1 MEGRKSVAKESLKTQ
16 YTPQTLTL
24 KQKVLKKRLN
34 IFLLSLLLLVAG
46 TFSVSA
52 QIVDA
57 EGQYV
62 DTVFNDHVDRTA
74 EDFVT
79 VSLMIADAGAKFYT
93 VLGHACLRLQC
104 PTFGLDYC
112 YSYESEVATNNV
124 LNFLMGKLRMGLF
137 AIPTE
142 EYCAYYAAEGR
153 GVREYILNLPPEVET
168 NLWCVMDEHLAEGTT
183 LDFDYYKRGCAITCV
198 KFLKEALGQ
207 TRIQYD
213 PSLYDYSPTARELG
227 RKYTENARWVLFY
240 WGFIA
245 GEDVSVPLRGDKQL
259 LMPED
264 LVQAWQKATLNGE
277 PLIAAEPNVLVEGES
292 QQADGWFTPLMAVL
306 LLLVLAIANLLW
318 KQPYWD
324 WAMLAMQTVL
334 GVILIYL
341 MYFSNLCCTSWNW
354 LLIPFNPLPA
364 IFWYWRKYWAL
375 PYTGILLIWTFVMI
389 GLALWGHILVD
400 WSHILLVVVWML
412 IVLKQSK
419 IIKQLCC

>member
-1 MEGRKSVAKESLKTQ
+1 M
-16 YTPQTLTL
+16 
-24 KQKVLKKRLN
+24 KQKLN
-34 IFLLSLLLLVAG
+34 ILLLTLLSLWIG
-46 TFSVSA
+46 TLSLSA

-62 DTVFNDHVDRTA
+62 DTVFNDNVDRTA

-79 VSLMIADAGAKFYT
+79 VSLMIADPGSVFYT

-104 PTFGLDYC
+104 PTFDLDYC
-112 YSYESEVATNNV
+112 YSYESEDMSNRV
-124 LNFLMGKLRMGLF
+124 LDFLMGKLRMGLF

-142 EYCAYYAAEGR
+142 DYCAYYASEGR
-153 GVREYILNLPPEVET
+153 GVREYVLNLTPEVET
-168 NLWCVMDEHLAEGTT
+168 NLWRVMDEHLSVGTT

-245 GEDVSVPLRGDKQL
+245 GEDVSVPLSGDKQL

-264 LVQAWQKATLNGE
+264 LVQAWQKATINGE
-277 PLIAAEPNVLVEGES
+277 PLIQDDPIVLVEGQS
-292 QQADGWFTPLMAVL
+292 QQSDGWFTPMMAVL
-306 LLLVLAIANLLW
+306 LLLILALANLFY
-318 KQPYWD
+318 KRPYID
-324 WAMLAMQTVL
+324 WGVLAMQTVL
-334 GVILIYL
+334 GIILVYL

-364 IFWYWRKYWAL
+364 LCWKWRKYWAL
-375 PYTGILLIWTFVMI
+375 PYTGILLIWTMAMMA
-389 GLALWGHILVD
+389 LALWGHILVD
-400 WSHILLVVVWML
+400 WSHILLAVAWML
-412 IVLKQSK
+412 IVLKQTK
-419 IIKQLCC
+419 IAKHAID

>member
-1 MEGRKSVAKESLKTQ
+1 M
-16 YTPQTLTL
+16 
-24 KQKVLKKRLN
+24 KK
-34 IFLLSLLLLVAG
+34 LLSILILLALPLLIG

-62 DTVFNDHVDRTA
+62 DTVFNDNVDRTA

-79 VSLMIADAGAKFYT
+79 VSLMIADPGTVFYS

-104 PTFGLDYC
+104 PAFDLDYC
-112 YSYESEVATNNV
+112 YSYESEDMTNRV
-124 LNFLMGKLRMGLF
+124 VDFLMGKLRMGLF
-137 AIPTE
+137 AITTE
-142 EYCAYYAAEGR
+142 EYCAYYRENGR
-153 GVREYILNLPPEVET
+153 GVREYKLNLPPEIEIE
-168 NLWCVMDEHLAEGTT
+168 LWRVMDEHLSVVPT
-183 LDFDYYKRGCAITCV
+183 LEFDYYKRGCAITCV

-213 PSLYDYSPTARELG
+213 SSLYEYSPTARELG

-245 GEDVSVPLRGDKQL
+245 GEDVSVPLHGDKQL

-264 LVQAWQKATLNGE
+264 LVQAWQKATINGE
-277 PLIAAEPNVLVEGES
+277 LLITDEPMILVEGKP

-306 LLLVLAIANLLW
+306 LLLLLAIANLFW

-324 WAMLAMQTVL
+324 WVMLAMQTVL

-364 IFWYWRKYWAL
+364 ICWYWRKYWAL
-375 PYTGILLIWTFVMI
+375 PYAGILLIWISVMI
-389 GLALWGHILVD
+389 GLALWGHILMD
-400 WSHILLVVVWML
+400 WSHILLVVTWML
-412 IVLKQSK
+412 IVVKQYKKDSLTNK
-419 IIKQLCC
+419 

>member
-1 MEGRKSVAKESLKTQ
+1 ML
-16 YTPQTLTL
+16 
-24 KQKVLKKRLN
+24 
-34 IFLLSLLLLVAG
+34 FLLLALLGALPA
-46 TFSVSA
+46 SA

-57 EGQYV
+57 NGQYV
-62 DTVFNDHVDRTA
+62 DTVFNDNVDRTA

-79 VSLMIADAGAKFYT
+79 VSLMIADPGSVFFT
-93 VLGHACLRLQC
+93 VLGHASLRLQC
-104 PTFGLDYC
+104 PAFDLDYC
-112 YSYESEVATNNV
+112 YSYESEDMTNRV
-124 LNFLMGKLRMGLF
+124 LDFLMGELRMGLF
-137 AIPTE
+137 AMPTE
-142 EYCAYYAAEGR
+142 EYCAYYREQER
-153 GVREYILNLPPEVET
+153 GVREYVLNLSPDVET
-168 NLWCVMDEHLAEGTT
+168 NLWRVMDEHIAEGLT

-198 KFLKEALGQ
+198 KFLKEALGL

-264 LVQAWQKATLNGE
+264 LVQAWQKATINGE
-277 PLIAAEPNVLVEGES
+277 SLIPNEPNVLVEGES
-292 QQADGWFTPLMAVL
+292 QQADGWFTPIVAVL
-306 LLLVLAIANLLW
+306 LLLLLSVANLFW
-318 KQPYWD
+318 ARPYWD

-364 IFWYWRKYWAL
+364 IFWHWRKYWAL
-375 PYTGILLIWTFVMI
+375 PYAGILLIWIMIMI

-400 WSHILLVVVWML
+400 WSHIILVIAWTLIML
-412 IVLKQSK
+412 NQKKFLTLDNNKGDK
-419 IIKQLCC
+419 L

>member
-1 MEGRKSVAKESLKTQ
+1 MNRIF
-16 YTPQTLTL
+16 
-24 KQKVLKKRLN
+24 N

-62 DTVFNDHVDRTA
+62 DTVFNDNVDRTA

-79 VSLMIADAGAKFYT
+79 VSLMIADPGAKFFT

-104 PTFGLDYC
+104 PTFDLDYC
-112 YSYESEVATNNV
+112 YSYESEDMTNRV
-124 LNFLMGKLRMGLF
+124 LDFLMGKLRMGLF
-137 AIPTE
+137 AIPTN
-142 EYCAYYAAEGR
+142 EYCTYYKEQGR
-153 GVREYILNLPPEVET
+153 GVREYQLNLPPVVET
-168 NLWCVMDEHLAEGTT
+168 NLWRVMDEQLSVGTT

-198 KFLKEALGQ
+198 RFLKEALGQ
-207 TRIQYD
+207 THIQYD

-245 GEDVSVPLRGDKQL
+245 GEEVSVPLRGDKQL

-264 LVQAWQKATLNGE
+264 LVQAWQKATLNEE
-277 PLIAAEPNVLVEGES
+277 PLIAGAPNVLVEGES
-292 QQADGWFTPLMAVL
+292 QQADGWFTPLLAVL
-306 LLLVLAIANLLW
+306 LLLLLAIANLFW
-318 KQPYWD
+318 KWPYWD
-324 WAMLAMQTVL
+324 WVMLAMQTVL

-364 IFWYWRKYWAL
+364 ILWHWRKYWAL
-375 PYTGILLIWTFVMI
+375 PYTGILLIWTVAMI
-389 GLALWGHILVD
+389 ALALWGHILVD
-400 WSHILLVVVWML
+400 WSHILLVVVWAL
-412 IVLKQSK
+412 VVLNQRNTKNK
-419 IIKQLCC
+419 KVELY

>member
-1 MEGRKSVAKESLKTQ
+1 M
-16 YTPQTLTL
+16 
-24 KQKVLKKRLN
+24 KKRYN
-34 IFLLSLLLLVAG
+34 ILLITLLLLVAG

-62 DTVFNDHVDRTA
+62 DTVFNDNIDRTA

-79 VSLMIADAGAKFYT
+79 VSLMIADPGSVFYT

-104 PTFGLDYC
+104 PAFDLDYC
-112 YSYESEVATNNV
+112 YSYESEDMTNRV
-124 LNFLMGKLRMGLF
+124 LDFLMGKLRMGLF
-137 AIPTE
+137 ATPTGT
-142 EYCAYYAAEGR
+142 YCAYYAENKR

-168 NLWCVMDEHLAEGTT
+168 NLWRVMDEHLSEGPT

-213 PSLYDYSPTARELG
+213 PSIYDYSPTARELG

-264 LVQAWQKATLNGE
+264 LAQAWQKATLNGE
-277 PLIAAEPNVLVEGES
+277 PLIAGEPNILVEGES

-306 LLLVLAIANLLW
+306 LLLLLAIANLFW

-324 WAMLAMQTVL
+324 WVMLAMQTVL

-375 PYTGILLIWTFVMI
+375 QYTGILLIWIFVMI

-400 WSHILLVVVWML
+400 WSHILLVVAWMV
-412 IVLKQSK
+412 IVFKQKRIFSNHK
-419 IIKQLCC
+419 RI

>member
-1 MEGRKSVAKESLKTQ
+1 MNKLS
-16 YTPQTLTL
+16 
-24 KQKVLKKRLN
+24 N
-34 IFLLSLLLLVAG
+34 IFLITLSLLLLLAG

-62 DTVFNDHVDRTA
+62 DTVFNDNVDRTA

-79 VSLMIADAGAKFYT
+79 VSLMIADPGAKFFT

-104 PTFGLDYC
+104 PTFDLDYC
-112 YSYESEVATNNV
+112 YSYESEDMTNRV
-124 LNFLMGKLRMGLF
+124 LDFLMGKLRMGLF
-137 AIPTE
+137 AIPTN
-142 EYCAYYAAEGR
+142 EYCAYYREQGR
-153 GVREYILNLPPEVET
+153 GVREYQLNLPPVVET
-168 NLWCVMDEHLAEGTT
+168 NLWRVMDEQLSVGTT

-198 KFLKEALGQ
+198 KFLKKALGN
-207 TRIQYD
+207 TKIQYD
-213 PSLYDYSPTARELG
+213 PSLYEYSPTARELG

-245 GEDVSVPLRGDKQL
+245 GEDVSIPLHGDKQL

-264 LVQAWQKATLNGE
+264 LVQAWQKATLNEE
-277 PLIAAEPNVLVEGES
+277 PLIAGAPNVLVEGES

-306 LLLVLAIANLLW
+306 LLLVLAIANLFW
-318 KQPYWD
+318 KQPYGD
-324 WAMLAMQTVL
+324 WIMLAVQTVL

-364 IFWYWRKYWAL
+364 ILWYWRKKWAL
-375 PYTGILLIWTFVMI
+375 PYAGILLIWILVMI

-400 WSHILLVVVWML
+400 WSHILLVVAWALV
-412 IVLKQSK
+412 VLKQRNTK
-419 IIKQLCC
+419 NKKV

>member
-1 MEGRKSVAKESLKTQ
+1 MSNCNFKIL
-16 YTPQTLTL
+16 
-24 KQKVLKKRLN
+24 
-34 IFLLSLLLLVAG
+34 FLSLLLLLAG

-79 VSLMIADAGAKFYT
+79 VSLMIADPGAVFFT
-93 VLGHACLRLQC
+93 VLGHACLHLQC
-104 PTFGLDYC
+104 PTFDLDYC
-112 YSYESEVATNNV
+112 YSYESEDMTNRI
-124 LNFLMGKLRMGLF
+124 LDFLMGKLRMGLF

-142 EYCAYYAAEGR
+142 EYCAYYAEQGR
-153 GVREYILNLPPEVET
+153 GVREYVLNLPPEVET
-168 NLWCVMDEHLAEGTT
+168 NLWRVMDEHLAEGTT

-207 TRIQYD
+207 TCIQYD

-264 LVQAWQKATLNGE
+264 LAQAWQKATINGE
-277 PLIAAEPNVLVEGES
+277 PLIAAEPNVLVEGKS

-306 LLLVLAIANLLW
+306 LLVVLAIVNLFW

-375 PYTGILLIWTFVMI
+375 PYTGILLIWILVMI

-400 WSHILLVVVWML
+400 WSHIIMVVAWII
-412 IVLKQSK
+412 IVIKQYILNK
-419 IIKQLCC
+419 IINVEK

>member
-1 MEGRKSVAKESLKTQ
+1 MNRIF
-16 YTPQTLTL
+16 
-24 KQKVLKKRLN
+24 N
-34 IFLLSLLLLVAG
+34 ILLLSLLLLVAG
-46 TFSVSA
+46 TFSASA

-62 DTVFNDHVDRTA
+62 DTVFNDHIDRTA

-104 PTFGLDYC
+104 PTFDLDYC
-112 YSYESEVATNNV
+112 YTYESENLSSRV
-124 LNFLMGKLRMGLF
+124 LDFLMGKLHMGLF
-137 AIPTE
+137 PIPTE
-142 EYCAYYAAEGR
+142 EFCAYYEEDNR
-153 GVREYILNLPPEVET
+153 GVREYILNLSPDVEIE
-168 NLWCVMDEHLAEGTT
+168 LWRVMDEHLAEGVT
-183 LDFDYYKRGCAITCV
+183 LDFDYYKRGCAISCV

-207 TRIQYD
+207 TRIQYA
-213 PSLYDYSPTARELG
+213 PSLYEYSPTARELG

-245 GEDVSVPLRGDKQL
+245 GEEVSEPLYGDKQL
-259 LMPED
+259 LIPED
-264 LVQAWQKATLNGE
+264 LVQAWQKATINGE
-277 PLIAAEPNVLVEGES
+277 PLILCEPNVLVEGES
-292 QQADGWFTPLMAVL
+292 QQADGWFTPLMAVFL
-306 LLLVLAIANLLW
+306 LLLLSVANLFW
-318 KQPYWD
+318 ARPYLD

-334 GVILIYL
+334 GLILIYL

-375 PYTGILLIWTFVMI
+375 PYTGVLLIWTLVMI

-400 WSHILLVVVWML
+400 WSHILLIMAWIL
-412 IVLKQSK
+412 IVF
-419 IIKQLCC
+419 KQLNIVKK

>member
-1 MEGRKSVAKESLKTQ
+1 MK
-16 YTPQTLTL
+16 
-24 KQKVLKKRLN
+24 KQFN
-34 IFLLSLLLLVAG
+34 ILLILLLLLVAVPL
-46 TFSVSA
+46 SVSA
-52 QIVDA
+52 QIEGA

-62 DTVFNDHVDRTA
+62 DTVFHDNVDRTA

-79 VSLMIADAGAKFYT
+79 VSLMIADPGTKFFT

-104 PTFGLDYC
+104 PIYNLDYC
-112 YSYESEVATNNV
+112 YTYESEEMTNRV
-124 LNFLMGKLRMGLF
+124 LDFLMGKLRMGLF

-142 EYCAYYAAEGR
+142 EYCAYYAEQGR
-153 GVREYILNLPPEVET
+153 GVREYVLNLSPDVET
-168 NLWCVMDEHLAEGTT
+168 NLWRVMDEHLAVGTT

-198 KFLKEALGQ
+198 KFLKQALGQ

-213 PSLYDYSPTARELG
+213 PSLYEYSPTARELG

-264 LVQAWQKATLNGE
+264 LVLAWQKATLNGE
-277 PLIAAEPNVLVEGES
+277 RLITAEPNILVEGES
-292 QQADGWFTPLMAVL
+292 QQADGWFTPLMALL
-306 LLLVLAIANLLW
+306 LLLVLAIANLFW
-318 KQPYWD
+318 KRPYFD

-354 LLIPFNPLPA
+354 LLIPFNPLPV

-375 PYTGILLIWTFVMI
+375 PYTGILLIWTLVMI

-400 WSHILLVVVWML
+400 WSHIMLVVVWIL
-412 IVLKQSK
+412 IIFKQSNLMQCFLK
-419 IIKQLCC
+419 KAIATNVES

>member
-1 MEGRKSVAKESLKTQ
+1 M
-16 YTPQTLTL
+16 
-24 KQKVLKKRLN
+24 KQQFN
-34 IFLLSLLLLVAG
+34 IFLLFLLLHVAG

-62 DTVFNDHVDRTA
+62 DTTFNDHVDRTA

-79 VSLMIADAGAKFYT
+79 VSLMVADAGAKFYT

-104 PTFGLDYC
+104 PAFNLDYC
-112 YSYESEVATNNV
+112 YSYESEDMTNRV
-124 LNFLMGKLRMGLF
+124 LDFLMGKLRMGLF
-137 AIPTE
+137 AIPTK
-142 EYCAYYAAEGR
+142 EYCAYYAEHGR
-153 GVREYILNLPPEVET
+153 GVREYVLNLPPDVET
-168 NLWCVMDEHLAEGTT
+168 NLWRVMDEHLAEGTT

-264 LVQAWQKATLNGE
+264 LAQAWQKATLNGE
-277 PLIAAEPNVLVEGES
+277 PLIAGEPIVLVNGES

-306 LLLVLAIANLLW
+306 LLLLLAIANLFW

-364 IFWYWRKYWAL
+364 ILWHWRKYWAL
-375 PYTGILLIWTFVMI
+375 PYTGILLIWIFVMI

-400 WSHILLVVVWML
+400 WSHILLVVAWML

-419 IIKQLCC
+419 IIKQCDCCRK